1 MKVLIAED
9 DTITR
14 RILQLGLER
23 LGHECIPTADG
34 NEAWRVFS
42 EEPHIEVVI
51 SDRMMPGMD
60 GIELCRRVRESPR
73 ERYTYFIFIT
83 ALGERDDLLEGL
95 EAGADDYLT
104 KPLDQQQLRARLLTA
119 KRVTDLH
126 TRLYEQKRQLE
137 HLNRELWVAARQD
150 ALTGLGNRLR
160 LREDLECLLA
170 QIDRYG
176 HAYCAMLCDVDNFKD
191 YNDHYGHLAGDDVLQ
206 KVAATISDGLR
217 KGDRAYRYG
226 GEEFLILLPE
236 QTLQSAAI
244 AAERLRGRIETLRI
258 EHVARTSGEQLI
270 TVSIGLSELTPGQ
283 SKSAEV
289 MLREADEALYEAKR
303 QGKNRVMVN
312 GSQDL

>member
-34 NEAWRVFS
+34 NEAWEIFLQ
-42 EEPHIEVVI
+42 EPHIEVMI

-60 GIELCRRVRESPR
+60 GIELCRRVRESAR

-83 ALGERDDLLEGL
+83 ALGERDDLLAGL

-119 KRVTDLH
+119 GRVTELH
-126 TRLYEQKRQLE
+126 GRLYDQKRQLE
-137 HLNRELWVAARQD
+137 RLNRELWIAARQD
-150 ALTGLGNRLR
+150 ALTDLGNRLR
-160 LREDLECLLA
+160 LREDLDYLLS

-176 HAYCAMLCDVDNFKD
+176 HSYCAMLCDVDNFKD
-191 YNDHYGHLAGDDVLQ
+191 YNDHYGHLAGDEVLQ
-206 KVAATISDGLR
+206 KVANAIFNGLR

-226 GEEFLILLPE
+226 GEEFLIILPE
-236 QTLQSAAI
+236 QTLQSASV
-244 AAERLRGRIETLRI
+244 AAERLRGRIESLRI
-258 EHVARTSGEQLI
+258 EHEACPNEKFI
-270 TVSIGLSELTPGQ
+270 TVSIGLSELTPE
-283 SKSAEV
+283 SDKSAET
-289 MLREADEALYEAKR
+289 MLKEADEALYEAKR
-303 QGKNRVMVN
+303 QGKNRVMV
-312 GSQDL
+312 SDVHRL